1 MTFLTVIVPTFKESG
16 NVPELVRRL
25 GVAFEGAD
33 ARVLFV
39 DDSPEGDATPDAV
52 LCASRTSNLSVQL
65 LHRSEPVGGL
75 SGAVVAGILASD
87 TEWCLV
93 MDGDLQHPPELAPVL
108 YAQGIAGSA
117 DVVVASR
124 YCGGG
129 DAGGLANGFRRVVST
144 AGTLLTRSMFPR
156 RLRNCTDPMTG
167 FFAFRKA
174 AVAVGELRPSGF
186 KILLEILARQ
196 DLRVT
201 EVPFVFGE
209 RLTGESKASLQ
220 QGKYFAQQL
229 LHLRFGRGSRF
240 AAIGALGTV
249 VNLGLMYALTTSGV
263 HYLLAS
269 LLAAEMSIV
278 FNFLLQER
286 WVFSDLR
293 GGDWRRR
300 FALSV
305 GYDNAETLVR
315 LPVLVVLVGLM
326 HGHSVTAQALTLA
339 ASFLLRFVFK
349 ARVVYR
355 IGRSTVSEQVPDRL
369 PEAA

>member
-1 MTFLTVIVPTFKESG
+1 MTSLTVIVPTFKESG
-16 NVPELVRRL
+16 NVGELVRRL
-25 GVAFEGAD
+25 GAAFEGED

-52 LCASRTSNLSVQL
+52 LFASRTSNLSVDL

-108 YAQGIAGSA
+108 YAQGIADDA

-129 DAGGLANGFRRVVST
+129 DAGGLANGFRQAVST
-144 AGTLLTRSMFPR
+144 AGTLLARSMFPR

-167 FFAFRKA
+167 FFAFRRS
-174 AVAVGELRPSGF
+174 AVAVGGLRPSGF

-196 DLRVT
+196 DLRVA
-201 EVPFVFGE
+201 EVPFVFGK

-229 LHLRFGRGSRF
+229 LHLRFGRGSQF
-240 AAIGALGTV
+240 AAIGALGAV
-249 VNLGLMYALTTSGV
+249 LNLGLMFVLTTAGV
-263 HYLLAS
+263 HYLVAS
-269 LLAAEMSIV
+269 VLAAEISIL

-293 GGDWRRR
+293 GGSWRRR
-300 FALSV
+300 FGLSV
-305 GYDNAETLVR
+305 GYDNLETLVR
-315 LPVLVVLVGLM
+315 LPVLVMLVGLL

-339 ASFLLRFVFK
+339 ASFLVRFVFK
-349 ARVVYR
+349 ARVVYG
-355 IGRSTVSEQVPDRL
+355 IGRSDVSRQVPEAL